1 MKIPLLYMERETS
14 TFSAEHIP
22 MSYHL
27 LTGATGLLGNY
38 LLRDLLLK
46 NIPVAVL
53 VRPNRKQSARQRIE
67 AALCAWDTELGVA
80 LPRPVVMEG
89 DIALPDLGLDAVNI
103 RWAAEYCSA
112 VIQPGFCFGLYH
124 ITT

>member
-1 MKIPLLYMERETS
+1 
-14 TFSAEHIP
+14 

-38 LLRDLLLK
+38 VLRDLLLHQ
-46 NIPVAVL
+46 IPVAVV

-67 AALCAWDTELGVA
+67 SMLCQWDRHLGKS

-89 DIALPDLGLDAVNI
+89 DIAQPDLGLDAVNI
-103 RWAAEYCSA
+103 RWAAEY
-112 VIQPGFCFGLYH
+112 
-124 ITT
+124 

>member
-1 MKIPLLYMERETS
+1 FGYLMLHTVLLDGKTIEIRAAIKVDFSTS
-14 TFSAEHIP
+14 SASRTASPHASCEAFVFSAEPIP

-46 NIPVAVL
+46 DVPVAVL
-53 VRPNRKQSARQRIE
+53 VRPNRKQTARQRIE
-67 AALCAWDTELGVA
+67 AALCAWDAELGIS

-89 DIALPDLGLDAVNI
+89 DISL
-103 RWAAEYCSA
+103 
-112 VIQPGFCFGLYH
+112 
-124 ITT
+124 